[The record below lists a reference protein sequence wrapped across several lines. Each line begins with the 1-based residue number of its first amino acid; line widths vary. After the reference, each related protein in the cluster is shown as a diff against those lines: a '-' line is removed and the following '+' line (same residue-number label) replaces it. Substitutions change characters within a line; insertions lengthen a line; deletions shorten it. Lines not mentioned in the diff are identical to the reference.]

1 VTNAAKR
8 KGDEAELVAAR
19 VLSDLTGY
27 PVRRMLGAGR
37 LDDVGDLD
45 GIPDTVIQVACHPSD
60 PLRAVWEKPL
70 GAEAQRRNAGVGYAA
85 TMVWLPRRGFRVV
98 LTPEQ
103 FAAYVQAT
111 T

>member
-1 VTNAAKR
+1 MTSPAKR
-8 KGDEAELVAAR
+8 KGDERELMAAR

-27 PVRRMLGAGR
+27 PVRRALGAGR
-37 LDDVGDLD
+37 LDDCGDMV
-45 GIPDTVIQVACHPSD
+45 GIPDTVIQVAD
-60 PLRAVWEKPL
+60 WKDVLRAIWEKPF
-70 GAEAQRRNAGVGYAA
+70 GAEQQRANAGAGYAA

-103 FAAYVQAT
+103 YAAYVQAT